1 MRTHLTALAAL
12 TALII
17 ASSLAGCS
25 AQEDGRDV
33 SSASAVNA
41 SPGRFGQA
49 APESRLATPA
59 PETHCSPAP
68 ALMRNALCVC
78 GSLEHAGSLT
88 TEGRTAGQAA
98 NVGIEGHF
106 HGATGSRIGGTLR
119 AVEGVSTAGELRI
132 AGNLF
137 SRASVETTGT
147 LAVEGDLAAGGDM
160 LGVGTVD
167 VHGTLRVAGE
177 TTLVGPHTIAARGA
191 YGDTGASICG
201 CDAPYDVAGAVKIAR
216 TTNDNAARG
225 IQADGHPRVGETEL
239 ALPAGRYYVAGL
251 TSVGVRHLK
260 IDGAVQLYVDGDLE
274 HVGDD
279 VFELAPGATLD
290 LFVAGNVRTV
300 GSVRLGDAS
309 RPEAFRLYVGG
320 AGRIEITG
328 TAELAG
334 LVYAPT
340 ADVDMA
346 GTAVIEGGLTAHSIS
361 YAGDLTVRYSPVTAQ
376 GEKCEEKSV
385 PAPPTTGNDLR

>member
-1 MRTHLTALAAL
+1 MHRKLSAVVLTALL
-12 TALII
+12 T
-17 ASSLAGCS
+17 SSALAGCS
-25 AQEDGRDV
+25 APEDGGDGA
-33 SSASAVNA
+33 SASAMNA
-41 SPGRFGQA
+41 SRGRFGQA

-78 GSLEHAGSLT
+78 GSLEQAGSLK
-88 TEGRTAGQAA
+88 TEGRTHGQAA

-106 HGATGSRIGGTLR
+106 HGATGSRIGGTMR
-119 AVEGVSTAGELRI
+119 VVDGVSTAGELRV

-160 LGVGTVD
+160 FGVGTVD

-177 TTLVGPHTIAARGA
+177 TRLVGPHNIAAEGA

-201 CDAPYDVAGAVKIAR
+201 CDAPYDVAGAVKIAQ
-216 TTNDNAARG
+216 THNDNAARG
-225 IQADGHPRVGETEL
+225 VQVDGHRSVGKSEL
-239 ALPAGRYYVAGL
+239 ALSSGRYYLGGL

-260 IDGAVQLYVDGDLE
+260 IEGAVQLYIDGDLE
-274 HVGDD
+274 NVGDD
-279 VFELAPGATLD
+279 VFELAPGASLD
-290 LFVAGNVRTV
+290 LFVSGSVRTV
-300 GSVRLGDAS
+300 GSLRLGDAS

-328 TAELAG
+328 SAELAG
-334 LVYAPT
+334 LIYAPT
-340 ADVDMA
+340 AAVDMA
-346 GTAVIEGGLTAHSIS
+346 GATVIEGALTARSVS
-361 YAGDLTVRYSPVTAQ
+361 YAGDLTVRYTPVTAQ
-376 GEKCEEKSV
+376 GEMCEEKSV
-385 PAPPTTGNDLR
+385 PAPPTTSNDLR